1 MRQGNILKKNQIE
14 LLEMKNTIYEMKTS
28 LDGISSRL
36 DTEDENITELEIIAI
51 ETIQTEIHREKKSG
65 RKQKE
70 QRISNLWENIKWSN
84 ISAFGVP

>member
-1 MRQGNILKKNQIE
+1 MK

-36 DTEDENITELEIIAI
+36 DTEEGKITELEIIAI
-51 ETIQTEIHREKKSG
+51 ETIQTAIHREKKIG
-65 RKQKE
+65 RKKKKE